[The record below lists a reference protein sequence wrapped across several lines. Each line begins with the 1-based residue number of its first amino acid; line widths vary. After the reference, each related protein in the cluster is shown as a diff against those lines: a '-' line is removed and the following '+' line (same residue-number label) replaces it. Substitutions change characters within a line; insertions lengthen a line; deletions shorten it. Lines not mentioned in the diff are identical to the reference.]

1 MLFSDEDGHLHT
13 GDIVSIR
20 PGQFLTDTKRPYVT
34 LTRFIGLS
42 GSHGVRITHHNT
54 ECGVLIDT
62 LSRYSVYEPTEDE
75 LVAWNTKYGSIDYG
89 VRWQKTYS
97 IDSHHLSIPAND
109 HSLF

>member
-42 GSHGVRITHHNT
+42 GSRGVRITHYNP

-62 LSRYSVYEPTEDE
+62 LSRYSIYEPTKNE
-75 LVAWNTKYGSIDYG
+75 LVAWNAKYGSIDYG

-97 IDSHHLSIPAND
+97 IDSHHLLIPAND